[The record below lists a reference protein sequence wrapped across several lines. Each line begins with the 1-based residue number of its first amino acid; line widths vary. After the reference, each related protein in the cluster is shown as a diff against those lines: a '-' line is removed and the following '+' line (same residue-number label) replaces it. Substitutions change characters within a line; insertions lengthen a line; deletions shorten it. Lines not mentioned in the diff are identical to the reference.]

1 MVLHCY
7 ISWDEIDYTRYEGIA
22 YKQNKLVHLYYLDEG
37 NACMIWVGYD
47 IVNVSIGYCMDE
59 VYEIK

>member
-1 MVLHCY
+1 M
-7 ISWDEIDYTRYEGIA
+7 YEGIA
-22 YKQNKLVHLYYLDEG
+22 YKNIYLVHLYDLDEG

-47 IVNVSIGYCMDE
+47 FVNVSIGYCMNE